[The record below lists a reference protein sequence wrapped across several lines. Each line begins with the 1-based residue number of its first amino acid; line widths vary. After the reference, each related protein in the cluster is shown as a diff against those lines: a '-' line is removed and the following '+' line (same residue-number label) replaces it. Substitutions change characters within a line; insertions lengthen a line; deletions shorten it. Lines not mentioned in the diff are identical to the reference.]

1 MSTDILRG
9 DFSSLIGECEERT
22 TCVSDTVSEEDFLD
36 RQGVGGQ
43 KDGGTLFGSE
53 ADVKGINLCGGIE
66 EITCYC
72 DASFTIVSLL
82 HLVTLHNSFENL
94 ISH

>member
-22 TCVSDTVSEEDFLD
+22 TCVSDTVNKEDFLD

-43 KDGGTLFGSE
+43 RDGGTLFGSE
-53 ADVKGINLCGGIE
+53 ADVKGMSLCEGIE
-66 EITCYC
+66 EATGYY

-82 HLVTLHNSFENL
+82 HSAQLL
-94 ISH
+94 